1 MNLYFK
7 ANLKKLII
15 PTGKIYWKLIRHK
28 MIKWKRRLINF
39 PQLVQRSDVFDQKL
53 DVPTLL
59 SVFSY
64 PSNDVQRSE
73 VFDQKTWC
81 SYTSEWSNPS
91 F

>member
-1 MNLYFK
+1 
-7 ANLKKLII
+7 
-15 PTGKIYWKLIRHK
+15 

-39 PQLVQRSDVFDQKL
+39 PQLVQRSEVFDQKL

-73 VFDQKTWC
+73 VFNQKLDVPTPL
-81 SYTSEWSNPS
+81 SDPTQVFSGIYGG
-91 F
+91 